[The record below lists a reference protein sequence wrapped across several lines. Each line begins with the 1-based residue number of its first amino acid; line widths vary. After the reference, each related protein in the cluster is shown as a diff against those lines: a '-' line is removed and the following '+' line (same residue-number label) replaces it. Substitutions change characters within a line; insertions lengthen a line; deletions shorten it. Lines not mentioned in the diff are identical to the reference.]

1 MSWLDDME
9 AADPAYP
16 DPGNDD
22 PWAVPGHVPGTARGL
37 PAEAADAI
45 GERALQQGITAE
57 RARLEQAQPDPG
69 DRHPVPAR
77 ELIGDWAAR
86 HARVPGVEHHGRDW
100 HLVHEAQAAARTA
113 GLLATVPQPDG
124 QHTRQWQADAQAWGT
139 GRGIAPD
146 GPEAG

>member
-16 DPGNDD
+16 DHSDD
-22 PWAVPGHVPGTARGL
+22 PWADPGYVPGTSRGIS
-37 PAEAADAI
+37 AEAAYAI
-45 GERALQQGITAE
+45 GQWTRQEDIKAD
-57 RARLEQAQPDPG
+57 RARLDQVQPDHG
-69 DRHPVPAR
+69 DRRPVPAR

-100 HLVHEAQAAARTA
+100 HLVHDVQAAARTA
-113 GLLATVPQPDG
+113 GLRATVPQPDG
-124 QHTRQWQADAQAWGT
+124 QHTPQWQADAQSWGT
-139 GRGIAPD
+139 GRGIEPD